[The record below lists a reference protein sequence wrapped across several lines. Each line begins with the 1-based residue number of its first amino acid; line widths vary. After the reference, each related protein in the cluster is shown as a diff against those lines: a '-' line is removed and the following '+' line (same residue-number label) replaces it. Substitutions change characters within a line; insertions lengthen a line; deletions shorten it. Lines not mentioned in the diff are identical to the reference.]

1 MPLLRLETTV
11 TLSKEQT
18 RTVLGSLS
26 KVVAGAIGKPKQY
39 VMITI
44 SHSAMSMSGKAVG
57 AAFVD
62 IRSIGGLS
70 S

>member
-1 MPLLRLETTV
+1 
-11 TLSKEQT
+11 
-18 RTVLGSLS
+18 
-26 KVVAGAIGKPKQY
+26 
-39 VMITI
+39 MITI